1 MAGDNCDTGE
11 LVRRAASGDA
21 AATGRLLSRHR
32 DRLRRMVAVRLD
44 RRVAA
49 RVDPSDVVQEALG
62 EAARKLPQYLRDP
75 NVAFYPWL
83 REIAAERLLQVHR
96 QHVCVKKRSVI
107 SEEPLQQ
114 PLPDESVSVLAEQL
128 VASGTSPSG
137 RLSRGQ
143 QRDKVRAALG
153 MLAAHDREVL
163 VMMYLEQL
171 TSREIAEVLA
181 ITSEAVRM
189 RHMRAL
195 RRIRQ
200 LLEE

>member
-1 MAGDNCDTGE
+1 MAGDDCDTTG
-11 LVRRAASGDA
+11 LIRRAASGDGA
-21 AATGRLLSRHR
+21 AGEQLLNRHR

-62 EAARKLPQYLRDP
+62 EAAQKLPRYLRDP
-75 NVAFYPWL
+75 KVAFYPWL
-83 REIAAERLLQVHR
+83 RRIAALRLLQIHR
-96 QHVCVKKRSVI
+96 RHIQVKKRTVRA
-107 SEEPLQQ
+107 EEPPYV
-114 PLPDESVSVLAEQL
+114 PLPDESVSDLADRL
-128 VASGTSPSG
+128 AASGTSPSD
-137 RLSRGQ
+137 RVSQRE
-143 QRDKVRAALG
+143 QRDRVRAALAA
-153 MLAAHDREVL
+153 LADRDREIL

-171 TSREIAEVLA
+171 TSQEIAEVLG
-181 ITSEAVRM
+181 ITSDAVRM